1 MEKSS
6 LIIITL
12 CVAATLAFSAITQKI
27 IKHYD
32 LGGIGSGIW
41 HESPKLEETKKGV
54 YLSLLICNFNNAT

>member
-1 MEKSS
+1 MQTSS

-32 LGGIGSGIW
+32 LGGIGSDNQ
-41 HESPKLEETKKGV
+41 EQPKDLQPKSENV
-54 YLSLLICNFNNAT
+54 SQ

>member
-1 MEKSS
+1 MGKSS

-32 LGGIGSGIW
+32 LGGIGSDNQQQP
-41 HESPKLEETKKGV
+41 EDFQPKGEDI
-54 YLSLLICNFNNAT
+54 SQ

>member
-12 CVAATLAFSAITQKI
+12 CVAATLTLSAITKKI

-32 LGGIGSGIW
+32 SDRPDNQQQ
-41 HESPKLEETKKGV
+41 SKDFQPKREDI
-54 YLSLLICNFNNAT
+54 SQ